1 VGLAGLLHDIG
12 LQASAPVSPAKTSTL
27 TLDEKKLQY
36 EHPMR
41 GAEILLSS
49 PGMPDLVPIVAYEHH
64 LQYNGGG
71 YPKQES
77 LRHLTMASMI
87 TFITN
92 SYDNLRR
99 NRPKRKSLSMAEAI
113 NWMDSKAGELFHPLL
128 LKQFRTLVKTQAQ
141 EDL

>member
-1 VGLAGLLHDIG
+1 
-12 LQASAPVSPAKTSTL
+12 
-27 TLDEKKLQY
+27 
-36 EHPMR
+36 
-41 GAEILLSS
+41 LSS

-77 LRHLTMASMI
+77 PRPLNMASMI

-99 NRPKRKSLSMAEAI
+99 NRPKRKAVSMTGAI
-113 NWMDSKAGELFHPLL
+113 NWMDRKAAELYHPLL
-128 LKQFRTLVKTQAQ
+128 LKEFRALVKTQAQ
-141 EDL
+141 EDS